1 MTLATFTRGGVDALG
16 HSLGQTGNTFV
27 GFILGQI
34 ASDDMV
40 LNVCALCVNNCVH
53 YVGNRHTLFGS
64 NVGDALACL
73 TGSLQ
78 HILADTKRI
87 GEHGDTFGTA
97 LFAVCLTLGMASF
110 AFFLRRGFL
119 SLGDVGHDGRC
130 AKRSQADHSGS
141 NCFLHS

>member
-1 MTLATFTRGGVDALG
+1 MTFATFTRGGIDALG
-16 HSLGQTGNTFV
+16 HSLGQAGDSFV
-27 GFILGQI
+27 GFVLGQI
-34 ASDDMV
+34 ASDDMF

-53 YVGNRHTLFGS
+53 YVGNWHALFGS
-64 NVGDALACL
+64 DVGNALASL

-78 HILADTKRI
+78 HIVADTKRI
-87 GEHGDTFGTA
+87 GEHGDPFRTA

-119 SLGDVGHDGRC
+119 SLSDVGHDGRC